1 LSGTAI
7 VAAVSARTLGLV
19 GFAWRYIHA
28 AIAKEAAFPQM
39 MNMGLWT
46 MATAFGVA
54 AISTPLT
61 QAAWVPLGYFI
72 QNIGVMAIAGASYL
86 AWSARVA
93 GKNS

>member
-1 LSGTAI
+1 
-7 VAAVSARTLGLV
+7 
-19 GFAWRYIHA
+19 
-28 AIAKEAAFPQM
+28 M